1 MKRLLRMFE
10 IKVFLSK
17 DDVLVYSVKCQNYLY
32 FQFPSVISH
41 EFHTLL
47 FWNMVTREIFST
59 LIFWFCGVDNI
70 WQYLCF
76 YYMRCQDTN
85 IT

>member
-1 MKRLLRMFE
+1 MFE

-59 LIFWFCGVDNI
+59 LIFGFVVLITFGNI
-70 WQYLCF
+70 YVTTTCVAKIL
-76 YYMRCQDTN
+76 T
-85 IT
+85 